1 MMLRRLDKKWSNF
14 ITTKPGKPDKILVI
28 VITLLILIGIVA
40 LFSASLSESRDAF
53 GSLYR
58 FFVHQVTYGLTLG
71 LAAAFLFYI
80 TPLRKIKKLALP
92 FFLFSMVLMLMV
104 FIPGLSVS
112 GATANRWLDIGL
124 FTFQPSELLKLSSIL
139 YLAALLETRY
149 EDIKQRSVLVAFTIL
164 LASIAL
170 VLISQPDFSTLV
182 LIVIIGGIIY
192 FVAGAPWKYIAVLVI
207 GALLVGLA
215 MATLA
220 SYRFE
225 RIQAFLNPRENTN
238 ERSFHVNQA
247 EISLGSG
254 KFVSFNFA
262 DGLQHRRLLPEPM
275 NDSIFAVWGD
285 ETGFVG
291 ASFVVL
297 LYSCLVGRILFIAS
311 RTRDIFSRLTL
322 VGIGSWIFLQ
332 AFINMGAMLQVMP
345 LTGISLPYI
354 SYGSSS
360 LITVLIAS
368 GIVLQ
373 LSKRKT

>member
-1 MMLRRLDKKWSNF
+1 MILRTLHKKWSNF
-14 ITTKPGKPDKILVI
+14 ITTKPEKPDKILVI
-28 VITLLILIGIVA
+28 VITLLIIIGIIA
-40 LFSASLSESRDAF
+40 LFSASLSESRDKF

-58 FFVHQVTYGLTLG
+58 FFTHQMTYGLAGG
-71 LAAAFLFYI
+71 LVVAFLFYK
-80 TPLRKIKKLALP
+80 TPLRKIKRFALP
-92 FFLFSMVLMLMV
+92 FFLFSMLLTLMV
-104 FIPGLSVS
+104 FVPGLSVS
-112 GATANRWLDIGL
+112 DATANRWLDIGV

-149 EDIKQRSVLVAFTIL
+149 DDIKQQSVLVAFTIL
-164 LASIAL
+164 LASISL
-170 VLISQPDFSTLV
+170 VLILQPDFSTLV
-182 LIVIIGGIIY
+182 LIAVIGGIIY
-192 FVAGAPWKYIAVLVI
+192 FVAGAPWKYITILVV
-207 GALLVGLA
+207 GALLVSLL

-225 RIQAFLNPRENTN
+225 RIQAFLNPRERTD

-254 KFVSFNFA
+254 KFVSFNLG

-291 ASFVVL
+291 ASFIVL
-297 LYSCLVGRILFIAS
+297 LFSCLVGRILFIAS
-311 RTRDIFSRLTL
+311 RTQDTFSRLTL

-360 LITVLIAS
+360 LITVLAAS

-373 LSKRKT
+373 LSKKS